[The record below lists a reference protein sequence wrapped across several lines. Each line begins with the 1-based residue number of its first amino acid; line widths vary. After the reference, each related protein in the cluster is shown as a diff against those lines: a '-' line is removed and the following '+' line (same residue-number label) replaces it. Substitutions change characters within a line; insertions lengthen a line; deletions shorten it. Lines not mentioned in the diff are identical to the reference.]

1 METLLSIF
9 AEIDDP
15 RDHTAQYLLSSMLFI
30 ALAATLCGAK
40 ACTEIADYAEANLA
54 ELSEIIDLPGRTPSH
69 DSFSRL
75 FRLLD
80 PDQLERA
87 LQRFVQAIRQ
97 GLGLGPASGVVAV
110 DAKRMRRGYE
120 RGRAC
125 VPPLMVGIWDA
136 ETRLSLAACANT
148 SGNEVA
154 ASLQA
159 LKMVALTG
167 CTVTA
172 DALHCH
178 PAMAQTICAQGG
190 EYVLKLKA
198 NHGPLWRAARAA
210 FAEADAA
217 GTLKAHETTEHG
229 HDRSERRRGSVVP
242 APANAPDFPG
252 LAAFGRIE
260 TERRANNGKLTQ
272 TTHYVVMSK
281 RLPAWRMMSI
291 TRRHWGIENHLHWQL
306 DVVFHEDD
314 ARTRKDHAPGNLA
327 VIRRMALDMLR
338 AHPDKRSIARKMRM
352 AVWSKAFFQE
362 LFSYVR

>member
-1 METLLSIF
+1 MGTLLSIF

-30 ALAATLCGAK
+30 ALAATLCGAT
-40 ACTEIADYAEANLA
+40 ACTEIADDAEANLA
-54 ELSEIIDLPGRTPSH
+54 ELSEIVDLPGRTPSH

-80 PDQLERA
+80 PAQLERA

-136 ETRLSLAACANT
+136 ETRLSLAARANT

-159 LKMVALTG
+159 LQMVALQG
-167 CTVTA
+167 CIVTA

-178 PAMAQTICAQGG
+178 PAMAQAIRAQGG
-190 EYVLKLKA
+190 AYVLKLKA
-198 NHGPLWRAARAA
+198 ITDRCGGQQEPPSAELHRLHVLPPSGRAWLR
-210 FAEADAA
+210 
-217 GTLKAHETTEHG
+217 
-229 HDRSERRRGSVVP
+229 P
-242 APANAPDFPG
+242 A
-252 LAAFGRIE
+252 
-260 TERRANNGKLTQ
+260 
-272 TTHYVVMSK
+272 
-281 RLPAWRMMSI
+281 
-291 TRRHWGIENHLHWQL
+291 
-306 DVVFHEDD
+306 
-314 ARTRKDHAPGNLA
+314 
-327 VIRRMALDMLR
+327 
-338 AHPDKRSIARKMRM
+338 
-352 AVWSKAFFQE
+352 
-362 LFSYVR
+362 

>member
-9 AEIDDP
+9 TEIDDP
-15 RDHTAQYLLSSMLFI
+15 RDHTAQYLLSSMLFV
-30 ALAATLCGAK
+30 ALAATLCGAT
-40 ACTEIADYAEANLA
+40 ACTEIADYAEANLS
-54 ELSEIIDLPGRTPSH
+54 ELSEIVDLPGRAPSH

-75 FRLLD
+75 FRLSD
-80 PDQLERA
+80 PEQLERA
-87 LQRFVQAIRQ
+87 LQRFVEAIRQ

-110 DAKRMRRGYE
+110 DAKRMRRGYQ

-125 VPPLMVGIWDA
+125 VPPLVVGLWDA
-136 ETRLSLAACANT
+136 ETRLSLAARANT
-148 SGNEVA
+148 TGNEVA

-159 LKMVALTG
+159 LKMVALQG

-178 PAMAQTICAQGG
+178 PAMAQAIRAQGG

-198 NHGPLWRAARAA
+198 NHGPLWRAAAA

-217 GTLKAHETTEHG
+217 GTLKLQETTEHA

-242 APANAPDFPG
+242 APANVPECPG

-260 TERRANNGKLTQ
+260 TERRTADGKLTR

-291 TRRHWGIENHLHWQL
+291 TRRHWGIEGVPQTHT
-306 DVVFHEDD
+306 E
-314 ARTRKDHAPGNLA
+314 
-327 VIRRMALDMLR
+327 
-338 AHPDKRSIARKMRM
+338 RS
-352 AVWSKAFFQE
+352 ST
-362 LFSYVR
+362 

>member
-30 ALAATLCGAK
+30 ALAATLCGAT

-54 ELSEIIDLPGRTPSH
+54 ELSEIVDLPGRTPSH

-80 PDQLERA
+80 PAQLERA

-110 DAKRMRRGYE
+110 DAKRMRRGYQ

-125 VPPLMVGIWDA
+125 MPPLMVGLWDA
-136 ETRLSLAACANT
+136 ETRLSLAARANT
-148 SGNEVA
+148 TGNEVA

-159 LKMVALTG
+159 LKMVALQG

-178 PAMAQTICAQGG
+178 PAMAQAIRAQGG
-190 EYVLKLKA
+190 AYVLKLKA
-198 NHGPLWRAARAA
+198 NHGPLWRAA
-210 FAEADAA
+210 AA
-217 GTLKAHETTEHG
+217 GMLKAQETTEHG

-260 TERRANNGKLTQ
+260 TERRTADGKLTQ
-272 TTHYVVMSK
+272 TTHCVVMSK

-291 TRRHWGIENHLHWQL
+291 TRRHWGIESVPQTHT
-306 DVVFHEDD
+306 E
-314 ARTRKDHAPGNLA
+314 
-327 VIRRMALDMLR
+327 
-338 AHPDKRSIARKMRM
+338 RS
-352 AVWSKAFFQE
+352 SP
-362 LFSYVR
+362 

>member
-15 RDHTAQYLLSSMLFI
+15 RDHTVQYPLSAMLFI
-30 ALAATLCGAK
+30 ALAATLCGAT
-40 ACTEIADYAEANLA
+40 ACTEIADYAEANLT
-54 ELSEIIDLPGRTPSH
+54 ELSEIVDLPGRTPSH

-75 FRLLD
+75 FRLID
-80 PDQLERA
+80 PAQLEQA
-87 LQRFVQAIRQ
+87 LQRFVQAVRH

-110 DAKRMRRGYE
+110 DAKRMRRGYQ

-136 ETRLSLAACANT
+136 ETRLSLAACANAT
-148 SGNEVA
+148 GNEVA
-154 ASLQA
+154 ASLQG
-159 LKMVALTG
+159 LKMVALKG
-167 CTVTA
+167 CIVTA

-178 PAMAQTICAQGG
+178 PAMAQAIRAQGG
-190 EYVLKLKA
+190 AYVLKRKA
-198 NHGPLWRAARAA
+198 NHGPLWRAAAAA
-210 FAEADAA
+210 FAEADTA
-217 GTLKAHETTEHG
+217 GTLTAQETSGHA

-242 APANAPDFPG
+242 APADAPAFPG

-260 TERRANNGKLTQ
+260 TERRTADGKLTR

-281 RLPAWRMMSI
+281 RLPAWRMMSV
-291 TRRHWGIENHLHWQL
+291 TRRHWGIENHLHWHL
-306 DVVFHEDD
+306 DVVLHEDD
-314 ARTRKDHAPGNLA
+314 ARTRNNHAPGNLA